1 MLRVAT
7 WNMAGAA
14 LEYLGVGLE
23 GITQKIIEDGF
34 DFCSLQE
41 VNQDA
46 RPVEDNPLSSANFP
60 RYMEAELI
68 KAGRIGGNGRAMGEA
83 FFTAANIE
91 DAKMEG
97 WPPRTY
103 GNCILS
109 TRHLLRHKLSFQLDG
124 PDVPPNTPEWGKDIR
139 ILQLAQVRSEGP
151 ELWVANTHL
160 SATPNDTV
168 VDYQARN
175 IVILINK
182 FVPEDASVILNG
194 DFNNM
199 LDGFALDSL
208 CKAFDCHTRDAGPT
222 FPLNRADPD
231 VVPNRGIDHI
241 FTRHMKVH
249 TVSVE
254 CLRELSDHA
263 VVIADMEPV
272 RPRRIF
278 DIA

>member
-1 MLRVAT
+1 MIRAAT

-23 GITQKIIEDGF
+23 GITRKVIADGI

-60 RYMEAELI
+60 RYMEAELF
-68 KAGRIGGNGRAMGEA
+68 KAGRIGGDGRAMGEA

-109 TRHLLRHKLSFQLDG
+109 TRRLLRHKLSFQLDG
-124 PDVPPNTPEWGKDIR
+124 PDVPPDTPEWGRDIR

-160 SATPNDTV
+160 SATANATV
-168 VDYQARN
+168 VEYQARN
-175 IVILINK
+175 IVFLIAK
-182 FVPEDASVILNG
+182 VVPADASVILSG
-194 DFNNM
+194 DFNTT
-199 LDGFALDSL
+199 LDGAALGSL
-208 CKAFDCHTRDAGPT
+208 CDAFDCQTEHVGPT

-231 VVPNRGIDHI
+231 VVPDRGIDHI
-241 FTRHMKVH
+241 FTRHMRVDA
-249 TVSVE
+249 VRVE
-254 CLRELSDHA
+254 WLRDLSDHA
-263 VVIADMEPV
+263 VVIADMETV
-272 RPRRIF
+272 RPGRVF
-278 DIA
+278 DMA